1 MKSLVGLALGL
12 LLSLAATAAA
22 AQNVSV
28 VLSASPSPANPGD
41 RVTFTARVTN
51 HSPGEVWLDGEIRL
65 PAGLAPVTVSTNAG
79 TIHSSHPTGALV
91 TDARLAAGAV
101 FTMTAGADI
110 PPGAVHGTVL
120 TGEAE
125 ARLRASDGGLV
136 LDRAA
141 APVPVDAPAP
151 VPTLTEWAMILL
163 GAGLAGGAALTL
175 HQRHRLR

>member
-1 MKSLVGLALGL
+1 
-12 LLSLAATAAA
+12 
-22 AQNVSV
+22 
-28 VLSASPSPANPGD
+28 
-41 RVTFTARVTN
+41 
-51 HSPGEVWLDGEIRL
+51 
-65 PAGLAPVTVSTNAG
+65 
-79 TIHSSHPTGALV
+79 
-91 TDARLAAGAV
+91 
-101 FTMTAGADI
+101 MTAGADI